1 VEMIINVQSK
11 EPIYEQIVLQIKSKI
26 KNGELTA
33 GDSLPAIRTLAKD
46 LKVSVITVKKAY
58 EILQTDGLIMS
69 VVGRGTVIADVKREM
84 ITKNIEQDVEIKIK
98 ELMSYSQ
105 KQGMNKRELINLF
118 KKVVGDID
126 E

>member
-1 VEMIINVQSK
+1 MEMIINVQSK

-118 KKVVGDID
+118 KKVAGDID

>member
-1 VEMIINVQSK
+1 MIINVQSK

-58 EILQTDGLIMS
+58 EILQIDGLIMS

-118 KKVVGDID
+118 KRVVGDID

>member
-118 KKVVGDID
+118 KRVVGDID

>member
-1 VEMIINVQSK
+1 MIINVQSK

-105 KQGMNKRELINLF
+105 KQGMNKRELIKLF
-118 KKVVGDID
+118 KRVVGDID

>member
-1 VEMIINVQSK
+1 MIINVQSK

-26 KNGELTA
+26 KNGELTV

>member
-1 VEMIINVQSK
+1 MIINVQSK

-84 ITKNIEQDVEIKIK
+84 ITKNIEQDVEMKIK

>member
-1 VEMIINVQSK
+1 MIINVQSK

-118 KKVVGDID
+118 KRVVGDID

>member
-1 VEMIINVQSK
+1 MIINVQSK

-26 KNGELTA
+26 KNGELTP

>member
-1 VEMIINVQSK
+1 MEMIINVQSK

-105 KQGMNKRELINLF
+105 KQGMNKRELIKLF
-118 KKVVGDID
+118 KRVVGDID

>member
-1 VEMIINVQSK
+1 MEMIINVQSK

-118 KKVVGDID
+118 KRVVGDID

>member
-1 VEMIINVQSK
+1 MIINVQSK

>member
-1 VEMIINVQSK
+1 MIINVQSK

-105 KQGMNKRELINLF
+105 KQGMSKRELINLF

>member
-1 VEMIINVQSK
+1 MIINVQSK

-58 EILQTDGLIMS
+58 EILQIDGLIMS

>member
-1 VEMIINVQSK
+1 MIINVQSK

-58 EILQTDGLIMS
+58 EILQIDGLIMS

-105 KQGMNKRELINLF
+105 KQGMSKRELINLF

>member
-1 VEMIINVQSK
+1 MIINVQSK

-118 KKVVGDID
+118 KKVAGDID

>member
-1 VEMIINVQSK
+1 MEMIINVQSK

>member
-1 VEMIINVQSK
+1 MIINVQLK

>member
-1 VEMIINVQSK
+1 MIINVQSK

-84 ITKNIEQDVEIKIK
+84 ITKNVEQDVEIKIK

-118 KKVVGDID
+118 KRVVGDID

>member
-1 VEMIINVQSK
+1 MEIIINVQSK

-84 ITKNIEQDVEIKIK
+84 ITKNIEQDVEMKIK

>member
-1 VEMIINVQSK
+1 MEMIINVQSK

-33 GDSLPAIRTLAKD
+33 GDSLPEIRTLAKD

-118 KKVVGDID
+118 KRVVGDID

>member
-1 VEMIINVQSK
+1 MIINVQSK

-118 KKVVGDID
+118 KKVVVGDID

>member
-1 VEMIINVQSK
+1 MEMIINVQSK

-105 KQGMNKRELINLF
+105 KQGMSKRELINLF

>member
-1 VEMIINVQSK
+1 MIINVQSK

-105 KQGMNKRELINLF
+105 KQGMNKRELIKLL
-118 KKVVGDID
+118 KRVVGDID

>member
-1 VEMIINVQSK
+1 MEMIINVQSK

-84 ITKNIEQDVEIKIK
+84 ITKNIEQDVEMKIK

>member
-1 VEMIINVQSK
+1 MEMIINVQSK

-58 EILQTDGLIMS
+58 EILQIDGLIMS

-118 KKVVGDID
+118 KRVVGDID

>member
-1 VEMIINVQSK
+1 MEMIINVQSK

-58 EILQTDGLIMS
+58 EILQIDGLIMS

>member
-1 VEMIINVQSK
+1 MIINVQSK

-84 ITKNIEQDVEIKIK
+84 ITKNVEQDVEIKIK

>member
-1 VEMIINVQSK
+1 MIINVQSK
-11 EPIYEQIVLQIKSKI
+11 EPIYEQIVLQIKSTI

>member
-1 VEMIINVQSK
+1 MIINVQSK

-26 KNGELTA
+26 KNGELAA

-105 KQGMNKRELINLF
+105 KQGMSKRELINLF

>member
-1 VEMIINVQSK
+1 MIINIQSK

-118 KKVVGDID
+118 KRVVGDID

>member
-1 VEMIINVQSK
+1 M
-11 EPIYEQIVLQIKSKI
+11 LQIKSKI

-69 VVGRGTVIADVKREM
+69 VVGRGTVIADVKWEM
-84 ITKNIEQDVEIKIK
+84 ITKNIEQDAEIKIK

-105 KQGMNKRELINLF
+105 KQGDSLQKDFKQLTIILEREMYR
-118 KKVVGDID
+118 
-126 E
+126 